1 MDSAIYLSRA
11 AEKPPQTTTR
21 NAKPRRLKSRTR
33 NRIDQPF
40 DVTYLEIL
48 RPRLHFFFSCITY
61 STLLYATTYAFLS
74 RSISLHFWTGLPWAM
89 DKWKGR
95 SYGNV
100 FDRGYLLLVVFSLC
114 MYEGTHGGFVAHGD
128 VLHWLMC
135 AFRLLYLCSSRRVFF
150 PHSGLDQ
157 GPRTGQRGLRPEVRS
172 VGGSQRALLRV

>member
-11 AEKPPQTTTR
+11 AEKPLQTTTR

-33 NRIDQPF
+33 NRIDQPSPSPTWRCF
-40 DVTYLEIL
+40 GLDFTSSSLVLHIL
-48 RPRLHFFFSCITY
+48 PPYTLRLMHV
-61 STLLYATTYAFLS
+61 LS

-135 AFRLLYLCSSRRVFF
+135 AFRLLYLCSSRRAFF